1 MPSVGC
7 LAHIR
12 RKFTDFIKSLPAKA
26 RTTHTASRIVAL
38 IQDLYHIE
46 GEVRENPA
54 LDLISARKE
63 RARPI
68 FDVLENLVATESV
81 SVSSAGAYG
90 NALSYAAKELPLVRR
105 YLDVPE
111 VKIDNNLI
119 ENALRPFC
127 LGKKNW
133 LFAQTE
139 DGGEA
144 SAALYSLIVTA
155 KANGLDP
162 QGYLKRVIE
171 QLPACQEIAD
181 YEALL
186 PYSLARG

>member
-1 MPSVGC
+1 MH
-7 LAHIR
+7 A
-12 RKFTDFIKSLPAKA
+12 
-26 RTTHTASRIVAL
+26 ASCIVTL

-46 GEVRENPA
+46 GEVRENPG
-54 LDLISARKE
+54 LDLMSARKE

-68 FDVLENLVATESV
+68 FDVLENLVAMESV

-90 NALSYAAKELPLVRR
+90 NASSYAAKELPLVLR
-105 YLDVPE
+105 YLDAPE
-111 VKIDNNLI
+111 VKIGNKLI

-127 LGKKNW
+127 LAKKNW

-139 DGGEA
+139 DGGA
-144 SAALYSLIVTA
+144 AGAALYSLIVTA

-162 QGYLKRVIE
+162 QAYLKRVIE
-171 QLPACQEIAD
+171 QLPACKEIAD

-186 PYSLARG
+186 PYSLAAG